1 MYLLNEWM
9 HNLTAVISGLLL
21 DLLLFEEEKIKGL
34 RHISGFIT
42 WWMKY
47 SNSAV
52 EDVLWSIF
60 VDKRTVALALI
71 VKLLHESM
79 LKHDTFSA
87 RLEAN
92 VV

>member
-1 MYLLNEWM
+1 
-9 HNLTAVISGLLL
+9 
-21 DLLLFEEEKIKGL
+21 
-34 RHISGFIT
+34 
-42 WWMKY
+42 MKY